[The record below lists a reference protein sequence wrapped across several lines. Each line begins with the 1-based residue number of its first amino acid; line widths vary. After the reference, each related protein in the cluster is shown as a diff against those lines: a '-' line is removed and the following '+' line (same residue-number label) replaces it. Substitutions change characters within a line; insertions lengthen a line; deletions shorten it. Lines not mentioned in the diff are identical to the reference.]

1 MEQWIR
7 LNGLEVPV
15 SIGIHDFEK
24 EGPQPYR
31 IDIGLRVGP
40 CYLVW
45 TDSIRETVDYDN
57 LRSGV
62 LALVRSRHFNT
73 QETVIQGAI
82 EIAFRLDERVLEVDI
97 SVSKTTV
104 YPDCESVGLRYRAT
118 KEQWLAAVSGRTF
131 EQLQEIS

>member
-1 MEQWIR
+1 MEQWIY
-7 LNGLEVPV
+7 LSGLEVPV

-24 EGPQPYR
+24 DGPQPYR

-40 CYLVW
+40 DYFVW
-45 TDSIRETVDYDN
+45 ADSIGETVDYDN

-73 QETVIQGAI
+73 QETVIQAAI
-82 EIAFRLDERVLEVDI
+82 EIAFRLDERILEVDI

-104 YPDCESVGLRYRAT
+104 YPDCESVGLRYRVG
-118 KEQWLAAVSGRTF
+118 KEQWLAAVGQRVFGHVQKDS
-131 EQLQEIS
+131 